1 MDARKF
7 DIVLY
12 GATGFTGTLVAEY
25 FALHVDLESVKWAVA
40 GRNLNKLE
48 ALKQQLILL
57 NTACESLEL
66 IIADGDV
73 EASLLEMAASTRILV
88 TTVGPYA
95 KFGRPVVAACIA
107 EKTHYLDITGEPEF
121 VKEMLEEFDDAAK
134 SNEVLVLNCCGFD
147 SIPADAGAYF
157 TASQFEVKDKITI
170 RGYVSAKG
178 NFSGG
183 TWQSAIL
190 AMSKIA
196 SSSKSPLTLE
206 TISKQVSKTSLPGIH
221 KVQDLSKWALPMPVI
236 DPWMVK
242 RSSEAR
248 PDIYGSRFKYSQY
261 ISLKNISTMAVLLAG
276 VAGVGLAAQWK
287 PTRDLLLSYKKS
299 GDGPSAEERAS
310 GFFKLNFIGESS
322 TQKVHCT
329 VSGGDPGYTETA
341 KMLSESALALLH
353 NYEQLPFKGGVM
365 TPAGALGDH
374 LINRLKA
381 AGLWFEVVA

>member
-1 MDARKF
+1 MNERKF
-7 DIVLY
+7 DIVIY
-12 GATGFTGTLVAEY
+12 GATGFTGALVAEY
-25 FALHVDLESVKWAVA
+25 FAKNVDSTNIKWAIA
-40 GRNLNKLE
+40 GRNLEKLE
-48 ALKQQLILL
+48 AVKQQLISIQP
-57 NTACESLEL
+57 ACESLEL

-73 EASLLEMAASTRILV
+73 EASLLEMAASTKILI

-95 KFGRPVVAACIA
+95 KYGRPVVAACIA

-121 VKEMLEEFDDAAK
+121 VKEILEEFDDAAQ

-157 TASQFEVKDKITI
+157 TASQFDVKDKITI
-170 RGYVSAKG
+170 KGYVSAKG

-196 SSSKSPLTLE
+196 SSSKESITLDSF
-206 TISKQVSKTSLPGIH
+206 TKQVSKPALPSIH
-221 KVQDLSKWALPMPVI
+221 KVHELSKWALPMPVI

-248 PDIYGSRFKYSQY
+248 PEVYGSRFKYGQY
-261 ISLKNISTMAVLLAG
+261 ISLKNIPTMAVLLMG

-299 GDGPSAEERAS
+299 GDGPSAEERANS
-310 GFFKLNFIGESS
+310 FFKINFIGESS
-322 TQKVHCT
+322 HQKVQCT

-341 KMLSESALALLH
+341 KMLSEAALTLLQ
-353 NYEQLPFKGGVM
+353 NYEELPFKGGVM

-381 AGLWFEVVA
+381 AGIWFEVIA